1 MRLLGLI
8 AVLVVAASIA
18 AASAQTREVRGQAAK
33 RTAVELIQP
42 KPLPLSARVIKQGDF
57 AAIDPLPGSS
67 VASFPNP
74 QAWATWS
81 ETFGQGTTPTKL
93 ADGVTALQ
101 REGFV
106 AAVTEILISANN
118 SSGGYSFTVELG
130 SPTGAQAEV
139 ARLVSDWK
147 ANTAPEPVSPFRIAG
162 IPAATGYRFGSS
174 LNGSDHILFTDGKF
188 TYHVG
193 FHWGAGTKPARAA
206 LIAAAQ
212 KLYKRIHGHPAA

>member
-1 MRLLGLI
+1 MRILGLI

-33 RTAVELIQP
+33 RTAAELIQP

-81 ETFGQGTTPTKL
+81 ETFGQGITPAQL
-93 ADGVTALQ
+93 AEGVTALQ
-101 REGFV
+101 RERFV

-139 ARLVSDWK
+139 ARP
-147 ANTAPEPVSPFRIAG
+147 ATTTPTA
-162 IPAATGYRFGSS
+162 T
-174 LNGSDHILFTDGKF
+174 
-188 TYHVG
+188 
-193 FHWGAGTKPARAA
+193 
-206 LIAAAQ
+206 
-212 KLYKRIHGHPAA
+212 